1 MTSDN
6 LPRPEPL
13 IARKQ
18 YSEEAA
24 REILRQAME
33 EETKG
38 KDFSREQLEAMAHE
52 LGISPDSLV
61 RAEQRWLDDAP
72 QRAMKESQAAFERHR
87 QWTYRT
93 SLTMF
98 VIATIFLFLL
108 NLVTSPGTWWVIY
121 PLLGG
126 SVGMIIYTWM
136 VRQKEGPIYEQELAQ
151 WRAQHPLP
159 PPSDKRL
166 PS

>member
-1 MTSDN
+1 MSTN
-6 LPRPEPL
+6 TLPHPELPL
-13 IARKQ
+13 PRKQ

-38 KDFSREQLEAMAHE
+38 KDFSHEQLEAMANE
-52 LGISPDSLV
+52 LGISPESLV

-72 QRAMKESQAAFERHR
+72 QRAMREEIAAFERHR
-87 QWTYRT
+87 QWTWRT

-98 VIATIFLFLL
+98 VIGAIFLFLL

-121 PLLGG
+121 PMLGG
-126 SVGMIIYTWM
+126 GVGMIIYTWM